1 MTPWASVAFW
11 LALAVMPRE
20 GNSFILG
27 SNTLRK
33 KLSIEV
39 IKPLMDIAAASRVDA
54 SNTEPAP
61 AEGPV
66 ISPEVIIVRHVAVT
80 IKAV

>member
-1 MTPWASVAFW
+1 
-11 LALAVMPRE
+11 MPGE
-20 GNSFILG
+20 SNSFILG

-39 IKPLMDIAAASRVDA
+39 IKPLMDIAAASRVGA

-61 AEGPV
+61 AEMPV
-66 ISPEVIIVRHVAVT
+66 MSPEVIVVHNVAVI